1 MRIGIVAM
9 MAAMA
14 AYLTP
19 PDARAQA
26 DCANWLSPDF
36 FATAGA
42 ADVRA
47 CLRAGADP
55 DARTEN
61 GDTPLHFAADEGH
74 ADVIETLLE
83 AGADPDARDE
93 NGWTPLHI
101 AARWGHVAAIM
112 ALLKGGADPDVRDKG
127 GDTPLHIAAGNGNA
141 AAIAALI
148 EAGAA
153 IPTYGTRVA
162 TPCCTMLRRKVM
174 PPRSRRCSTPGP
186 TPAHGTRMAK
196 PRSISSRRIPR

>member
-55 DARTEN
+55 DARDKN
-61 GDTPLHFAADEGH
+61 GFTPLHAAAWKSD
-74 ADVIETLLE
+74 AAAIAVLIET
-83 AGADPDARDE
+83 GADPNAR
-93 NGWTPLHI
+93 NLFGWTPLYS
-101 AARWGHVAAIM
+101 
-112 ALLKGGADPDVRDKG
+112 
-127 GDTPLHIAAGNGNA
+127 AAGNGNA
-141 AAIAALI
+141 AAIAALLD
-148 EAGAA
+148 AGADPGA
-153 IPTYGTRVA
+153 RNEDGKTPFDLIPEDSPLIG
-162 TPCCTMLRRKVM
+162 
-174 PPRSRRCSTPGP
+174 
-186 TPAHGTRMAK
+186 TPAYWRLNDA
-196 PRSISSRRIPR
+196 RWD